1 MILELKKYASTLNF
15 KIKTDLYNELATRFN
30 ISLITAKKYL
40 LLRNEELPNPDK
52 PKKHKSS
59 KSKINGYRN
68 MVYKMIRDGVEPI
81 IIKEYTKYKGFLG
94 TERSIEQLI
103 NRISTNNFNKKL
115 NIATFIQSIEVPGL
129 ITIKRNDL
137 LKYITT
143 KNPKIKKDKTIET
156 HIQIIKEK
164 YPIINEII
172 NVYNDFYNIFK
183 EKNGNSF
190 DEFIDKYEIKS
201 NVNMETGEVIETDDN
216 IENVKSG
223 IQGFIKSIKK
233 DIAPIKAAISFSESS
248 GFVEGNNN
256 KFKLIKRILY
266 GRCNLVNLFKKCFSI
281 FSLKSSDNIFKL
293 LNFYSSIPNCA

>member
-1 MILELKKYASTLNF
+1 
-15 KIKTDLYNELATRFN
+15 
-30 ISLITAKKYL
+30 
-40 LLRNEELPNPDK
+40 
-52 PKKHKSS
+52 
-59 KSKINGYRN
+59 
-68 MVYKMIRDGVEPI
+68 MVYKMIRDGISPLV
-81 IIKEYTKYKGFLG
+81 IKEYVKYKGFSG
-94 TERSIEQLI
+94 TDDSIETFIKNVSLV
-103 NRISTNNFNKKL
+103 NFKIKL
-115 NIATFIQSIEVPGL
+115 NIRTFSRTIDVPGL

-143 KNPKIKKDKTIET
+143 KNPKIKIDKMIET

-183 EKNGNSF
+183 ETNENLL
-190 DEFIDKYEIKS
+190 DEFINKYEMKNNI
-201 NVNMETGEVIETDDN
+201 NMETGEVLETDDN

-281 FSLKSSDNIFKL
+281 FSLKSSNNVFEL
-293 LNFYSSIPNCA
+293 LNFYSSIPNQA

>member
-1 MILELKKYASTLNF
+1 MELKEYAKTLNF
-15 KIKTDLYNELATRFN
+15 KKKKELYNELAKRFN
-30 ISLITAKKYL
+30 ISSATAKKYY
-40 LLRNEELPNPDK
+40 ELSGKDIPNPDK
-52 PKKHKSS
+52 PKEYKSV

-68 MVYKMIRDGVEPI
+68 MVFKMLKDRIKPVV
-81 IIKEYTKYKGFLG
+81 IKEYAKYKGFSG

-103 NRISTNNFNKKL
+103 SRISVNNFNEKL
-115 NIATFIQSIEVPGL
+115 NIMTFTQSIEIPGL
-129 ITIKRNDL
+129 AIIKRNDL

-143 KNPKIKKDKTIET
+143 KNKRIKKDTNIDKY
-156 HIQIIKEK
+156 IQIIKEK
-164 YPIINEII
+164 YLVINNIID
-172 NVYNDFYNIFK
+172 VYNDFYNIFIEKK
-183 EKNGNSF
+183 EVLLDN
-190 DEFIDKYEIKS
+190 FIKKYESEIVA
-201 NVNMETGEVIETDDN
+201 NEDTGEIVEEDDN

-223 IQGFIKSIKK
+223 ISGFIKSIKK

>member
-1 MILELKKYASTLNF
+1 M
-15 KIKTDLYNELATRFN
+15 
-30 ISLITAKKYL
+30 
-40 LLRNEELPNPDK
+40 
-52 PKKHKSS
+52 
-59 KSKINGYRN
+59 
-68 MVYKMIRDGVEPI
+68 
-81 IIKEYTKYKGFLG
+81 
-94 TERSIEQLI
+94 
-103 NRISTNNFNKKL
+103 
-115 NIATFIQSIEVPGL
+115 
-129 ITIKRNDL
+129 
-137 LKYITT
+137 
-143 KNPKIKKDKTIET
+143 IET

-183 EKNGNSF
+183 ETNENLL
-190 DEFIDKYEIKS
+190 DEFINKYEMKNNI
-201 NVNMETGEVIETDDN
+201 NMETGEVLETDDN

-281 FSLKSSDNIFKL
+281 FSLKSSNNVFEL
-293 LNFYSSIPNCA
+293 LNFYSSIPNQA